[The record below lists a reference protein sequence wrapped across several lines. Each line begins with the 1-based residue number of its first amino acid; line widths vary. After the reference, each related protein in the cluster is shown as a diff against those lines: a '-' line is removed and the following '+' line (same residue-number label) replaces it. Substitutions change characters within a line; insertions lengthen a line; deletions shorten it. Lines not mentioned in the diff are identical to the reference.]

1 MIIMRNWKIAL
12 IALFAAGSPLVGT
25 AQSVEKLARAEVSA
39 PYLKAGEIPVETFFK
54 RPQFTGMVLSPDGT
68 KLAARVPS
76 KGRNNLVI
84 IDLKSRTRQVITNF
98 ETTDVADIF
107 WINNQRVF
115 IRLADGQDVTGR
127 FNYRGQW
134 AIDADGSAPKD
145 LTRIGLNVQMTGTQG
160 GFTSLGILSRTFD
173 GTPDLM
179 VESNQRS
186 RTSTDV
192 YRLDTKTAKMTL
204 LTFDSPGKVSGWVLD
219 RNLVPRVAVRIEDRK
234 DKASRRNYTVWH
246 RVDANSPYEKIYE
259 SEADDS
265 AENINPLS
273 FDFDNKT
280 LYVASNVGRDK
291 NAIYKYDIAQKKLG
305 ELIFEHP
312 LIDISGGLIFSRSEK
327 KLLGISFSPDKPS
340 VKWFDPAWA
349 SMQAQVDAT
358 FPTTINVLS
367 GGENMNSNILIYAYS
382 DVDPGTYH
390 LFDREK
396 KAIESVIKTREWL
409 NPSIMSER
417 KFITYKARDGMV
429 IPAWVT
435 IPKGSTGKNLPLVL
449 NIHGGPRARSYY
461 GTQWG
466 RPEAQFLASRGYVV
480 LEPEPRGSTGFGR
493 KHDTSGFRQWGLTMQ
508 DDLTDGALYLVK
520 EGIVDKNRMC
530 LFGGSYGGYA
540 TLQGMVK
547 EPDLFKCGVAVVA
560 VSDLFLLQNV
570 SWSDTAQLSDYLE
583 TDFTRWVGDSV
594 KTKEQFQLT
603 SPALNADKVKGPIM
617 IAMGS
622 DDVRVPLIH
631 GTRMRDALE
640 KAGKKFEWVVY
651 TGEGHGFNKDEHV
664 FDYWNRVQRFLGE
677 NLK

>member
-1 MIIMRNWKIAL
+1 MRNWKIVLLAL
-12 IALFAAGSPLVGT
+12 AVIGAPPIAS
-25 AQSVEKLARAEVSA
+25 AQTTEKPAKVEAIA
-39 PYLKAGEIPVETFFK
+39 PFMKAGEIPVEMFFK
-54 RPQFTGMVLSPDGT
+54 RAQFTGMVLSPDGS

-76 KGRNNLVI
+76 RGRNNLAI
-84 IDLKSRTRQVITNF
+84 IDLKARTRKQITTF

-107 WINNQRVF
+107 WINNERVF

-134 AIDADGSAPKD
+134 AINADGSEAKD
-145 LTRIGLNVQMTGTQG
+145 LTRIGLNVQATGTQG
-160 GFTSLGILSRTFD
+160 GFTNLSILSRTFD
-173 GTPDLM
+173 GSPDMM
-179 VESNQRS
+179 VESRQRS
-186 RTSTDV
+186 RSSSDV

-204 LTFDSPGKVSGWVLD
+204 LTFDSPGKVNGWVLD
-219 RNLVPRVAVRIEDRK
+219 RNLVPRVAVRLEDRK
-234 DKASRRNYTVWH
+234 DKESRRNFTLWH
-246 RVDANSPYEKIYE
+246 RNDANSPYEKFFE

-265 AENINPLS
+265 SENISPLA

-280 LYVASNVGRDK
+280 LYVSSNVGRDK
-291 NAIYKYDIAQKKLG
+291 SAIYKYDVAQKKLG
-305 ELIFEHP
+305 ELVFEHP
-312 LIDISGGLIFSRSEK
+312 LIDISGGLLFSRSAK
-327 KLLGISFSPDKPS
+327 KLVGISYSAEKS
-340 VKWFDPAWA
+340 MVKWFDPDWA
-349 SMQAQVDAT
+349 GIQSQIDAT
-358 FPTTINVLS
+358 FPGTINALT
-367 GGENMNSNILIYAYS
+367 GGGDDFAGNILIYAYS

-396 KAIESVIKTREWL
+396 KSVESIIKTREWL
-409 NPSIMSER
+409 NPAIMSER

-449 NIHGGPRARSYY
+449 NIHGGPRVRSYF
-461 GTQWG
+461 GSQWG

-493 KHDTSGFRQWGLTMQ
+493 KHDTSGFKQWGLTMQ
-508 DDLTDGALYLVK
+508 DDLTDGALHLVK

-583 TDFTRWVGDSV
+583 TDFKRWVGDSV

-603 SPALNADKVKGPIM
+603 SPALNAGKVKGPIM

-640 KAGKKFEWVVY
+640 AAGKKFEYVVY
-651 TGEGHGFNKDEHV
+651 TGEAHGFNKDVNV
-664 FDYWNRVQRFLGE
+664 FDYWNRVQKFLGE